1 MNFLFPATI
10 PVAIPAAISAA
21 ILAAIPVA
29 ITYFASVTKTIPAS
43 PTTVSVTKTIL
54 TSTTSVT
61 KTSLVYSPILPVSQ
75 RRAWGLSSSPSQKN
89 ALPRRPIIFIL
100 GSAA

>member
-10 PVAIPAAISAA
+10 PVAIPAAIPAAISAA

-54 TSTTSVT
+54 INSTSVT
-61 KTSLVYSPILPVSQ
+61 KTNLVYSPILPVSQ
-75 RRAWGLSSSPSQKN
+75 RRSWHMCQATLMLLS
-89 ALPRRPIIFIL
+89 A
-100 GSAA
+100 

>member
-43 PTTVSVTKTIL
+43 PTTVSVTNL
-54 TSTTSVT
+54 
-61 KTSLVYSPILPVSQ
+61 PAQPVSQ
-75 RRAWGLSSSPSQKN
+75 RRAWSIHLSCQCHKDEP
-89 ALPRRPIIFIL
+89 
-100 GSAA
+100 GD